1 MKHITL
7 IKLTDQG
14 RKHLPDAKEV
24 LNKVNDLVASFDG
37 KIEAIWA
44 TPGRYDFITVVE
56 FPTPEAGLKAH
67 TKFLEIGYFQ
77 TESSEA
83 FDMETFLTTV

>member
-1 MKHITL
+1 MAGS
-7 IKLTDQG
+7 G
-14 RKHLPDAKEV
+14 RH
-24 LNKVNDLVASFDG
+24 
-37 KIEAIWA
+37 
-44 TPGRYDFITVVE
+44 DFITVVD

-77 TESSEA
+77 AESSEA